1 MADQNQNPQNQI
13 PGTLRTLKTDL
24 ELNKLNP
31 QDRLQQAGNF
41 VQARPET
48 SNNLGVL
55 NTADAPLSNITSAP
69 NNSAQEPKAESQK
82 KDIPAV
88 KSETNPKPNYT
99 WSNMSAPSSTS
110 PAFNP
115 NNVSTKPNTQDQ
127 QAQPVTES
135 KSGFSVLDDSI
146 DLPLDN
152 KSTAPTINPS
162 FNAST
167 SSNIKSNPET
177 SNLISNVDGNKPN
190 NQFDINSLNLQ
201 DDITDSKPKK
211 SSVKNLIPF
220 AVVIVLLGL
229 IGGGV
234 YFYFNISNPSNTE
247 ETTNTDTNVDT
258 DNTDDT
264 SVDTDNTTPTSSFN
278 SPLTASSTLD
288 IAFVDSEPIRRT
300 IATLLSD
307 KSDTLIKLNL
317 TKDNNTIS
325 LIDIADVIGI
335 TIPSI
340 GTIENYEFYAYN
352 QQGVYKLV
360 AVLGL
365 GEDQDAKT
373 FVENW
378 ANSIPRDLAGFSI
391 NLPSRIVNNPQIKK
405 STITNSAGNIFE
417 NYYYNY
423 TSPADSADVSSYEN
437 FVLIA
442 SSQDSMKYVL
452 EQIR

>member
-1 MADQNQNPQNQI
+1 MADQNQNQI
-13 PGTLRTLKTDL
+13 TGTLRTLKTDL
-24 ELNKLNP
+24 DLNKLNP

-48 SNNLGVL
+48 SNNLGAL
-55 NTADAPLSNITSAP
+55 NTADVSLSNITSSP
-69 NNSAQEPKAESQK
+69 NIPLQESKTENQK
-82 KDIPAV
+82 KDIPTAN
-88 KSETNPKPNYT
+88 SESNPKPNYT
-99 WSNMSAPSSTS
+99 WSNMSAPSNTS

-115 NNVSTKPNTQDQ
+115 NNVSAKPNTQNQ
-127 QAQPVTES
+127 QAQPATES

-152 KSTAPTINPS
+152 KSTAPTTNPS
-162 FNAST
+162 FNVST
-167 SSNIKSNPET
+167 SSNINSNPET
-177 SNLISNVDGNKPN
+177 SNLISNIDVNKPN
-190 NQFDINSLNLQ
+190 DQFDINSLNLQ

-220 AVVIVLLGL
+220 AVVIVLLVL

-234 YFYFNISNPSNTE
+234 YLYFNVSNSDSTTV
-247 ETTNTDTNVDT
+247 TTNTDTTLDT

-264 SVDTDNTTPTSSFN
+264 SLDTDNTTPIPSFN
-278 SPLTASSTLD
+278 SPLTASSNLD

-317 TKDNNTIS
+317 TKDNNVIS
-325 LIDIADVIGI
+325 LIDIADVLGI

-365 GEDQDAKT
+365 PSDQDAKS
-373 FVENW
+373 FIDNW

-391 NLPSRIVNNPQIKK
+391 NLPSRIVNDPQIKK

-423 TSPADSADVSSYEN
+423 TSPSDSIDVSSYEN
-437 FVLIA
+437 FVLMA
-442 SSQDSMKYVL
+442 SSQDSMKYIL
-452 EQIR
+452 EEIR